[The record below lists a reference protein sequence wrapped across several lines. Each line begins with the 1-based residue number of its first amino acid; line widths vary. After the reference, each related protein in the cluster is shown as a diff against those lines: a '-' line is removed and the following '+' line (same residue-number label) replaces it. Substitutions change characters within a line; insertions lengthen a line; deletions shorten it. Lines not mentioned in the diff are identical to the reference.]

1 MKRILIFATVALVTL
16 AACNNQ
22 DKNVEENQSMVE
34 ELNMRYQEANDF
46 KDSLLLL
53 MGDIYAGL
61 DSINTQEG
69 LLITPGIG
77 DNSDRRAEIKENLT
91 LIRQRLELNKKLLAE
106 LEKKAKDANA
116 NSVVLQRTIEQMK
129 QRIAEQDAR
138 ISELSEELAKANE
151 TINTLT
157 DQVNETQ
164 QQLDEQTKIS
174 EDTQAQLTATENEAN
189 TVYYIIGTA
198 KELKEANVLEKKF
211 LQATK
216 IMQGDDIRYSSFI
229 KGDKRTLLSIPTGA
243 KKVEIK
249 SLNDAA
255 SYEIV
260 GGKDEPKTIKIT
272 NPELFWQK
280 TPYLVIEKK

>member
-34 ELNMRYQEANDF
+34 ELNTRYQEANDF

-216 IMQGDDIRYSSFI
+216 IMQGDDIRYSSFV